1 MEQYKQRIDEFRKMA
16 NFADQLEDANDDG
29 RALAVRI
36 ALYDRVSDMAAE
48 VQREIQARFGGED
61 GMNRAA
67 SAGGDDA
74 MTKEAQWYNTL
85 WKGIQGLGR
94 GLKNLIRGGKP
105 LGEEAAQKLFKGKTG
120 AEALEAAGRLPADR
134 GGILKNLRRLPE
146 DWKGWRAGEHGFF
159 GRGPAWG
166 AGGRM
171 VEAPTAMRTGLGLA
185 GAGLAGAGALGM
197 MGGHG
202 REPEQQVGGYPGSPP
217 GYPGSPPGYRA
228 GPPIAYRDH
237 GPGPMAL
244 PPSGMPTVYP
254 PGGLVGPHYR
264 DFQQVV
270 SDLRDV
276 DGRLGQ
282 LEARVQRIET
292 GR

>member
-16 NFADQLEDANDDG
+16 NFADQLEDADDDG

-36 ALYDRVSDMAAE
+36 ALYDRVSDMADE

-85 WKGIQGLGR
+85 WKGIKGIGSGLLSAIRRKPRMSKEVGKSIGDAAEAVAKGGGTGGQKALNWMLGPDPTKGRLIRQVGNVGEYAATPLGR
-94 GLKNLIRGGKP
+94 NLAIGVP
-105 LGEEAAQKLFKGKTG
+105 AAAVLG
-120 AEALEAAGRLPADR
+120 
-134 GGILKNLRRLPE
+134 
-146 DWKGWRAGEHGFF
+146 
-159 GRGPAWG
+159 G
-166 AGGRM
+166 AG
-171 VEAPTAMRTGLGLA
+171 TLA
-185 GAGLAGAGALGM
+185 
-197 MGGHG
+197 GHG

-217 GYPGSPPGYRA
+217 GYRDAPPGYRA
-228 GPPIAYRDH
+228 GPPITYRDH

-244 PPSGMPTVYP
+244 PPSGMPTVAPSGGYGVP
-254 PGGLVGPHYR
+254 PMGGGMGPASG
-264 DFQQVV
+264 DVQQMM
-270 SDLRDV
+270 SGLRDME
-276 DGRLGQ
+276 GRLGQ
-282 LEARVQRIET
+282 LEARIQRIET

>member
-16 NFADQLEDANDDG
+16 NFADQLEDADDDG

-36 ALYDRVSDMAAE
+36 ALYDRVSDMADE

-85 WKGIQGLGR
+85 WKGIKGIGSGLLSAIRRKPRMSKEVGKSIGDAAEAVAKGGGTGGQKALNWMLGPDPTKGRLIRQVGNVGEYAATPLGR
-94 GLKNLIRGGKP
+94 GLAIGVP
-105 LGEEAAQKLFKGKTG
+105 AAAALG
-120 AEALEAAGRLPADR
+120 
-134 GGILKNLRRLPE
+134 
-146 DWKGWRAGEHGFF
+146 
-159 GRGPAWG
+159 G
-166 AGGRM
+166 AG
-171 VEAPTAMRTGLGLA
+171 TLA
-185 GAGLAGAGALGM
+185 
-197 MGGHG
+197 GHG
-202 REPEQQVGGYPGSPP
+202 REPEQQVGGYPDSR
-217 GYPGSPPGYRA
+217 YR
-228 GPPIAYRDH
+228 GLPITYRDH

-244 PPSGMPTVYP
+244 PPSGMPTVAP
-254 PGGLVGPHYR
+254 SGGMVGPAYR

-270 SDLRDV
+270 SDLRDM
-276 DGRLGQ
+276 DGRLLQ
-282 LEARVQRIET
+282 LEARIQRIET